1 MLGRP
6 KGSKNRVQRHIWS
19 DEEKKYLKEI
29 VVDRS
34 YKEIIKMMNDKFE
47 YQFIESQIKGAL
59 RRYGLNTGLT
69 GQFTKEHTP
78 WNKGEKGLSIGGK
91 ETWFKKGH
99 QPINH
104 RKVGS
109 ERITVDGY
117 TEIKVAE
124 PNKWRLKHR
133 VMYEKYHNVELNPN
147 QLVIFADRDKSNMS
161 KENLLLVDNN
171 QLLVLNHN
179 KLIKED
185 AELTKVGVN
194 VANLIIK
201 IRESNKRIFRG

>member
-1 MLGRP
+1 
-6 KGSKNRVQRHIWS
+6 
-19 DEEKKYLKEI
+19 
-29 VVDRS
+29 
-34 YKEIIKMMNDKFE
+34 MNDKFE
-47 YQFIESQIKGAL
+47 YQFTESQIKGAL

-78 WNKGEKGLSIGGK
+78 WNKGKKGLSIGGK
-91 ETWFKKGH
+91 ETQFKKGH

-133 VMYEKYHNVELNPN
+133 VMYEKYHNVELDPK

-179 KLIKED
+179 KLINED

-201 IRESNKRIFRG
+201 IKESKKKVSK

>member
-1 MLGRP
+1 MGRP
-6 KGSKNRVQRHIWS
+6 KGSKNGVQPHIWS
-19 DEEKKYLKEI
+19 EEEKKYLKEI
-29 VVDRS
+29 VTGRS
-34 YKEIIKMMNDKFE
+34 YKDINKMMNDKFE
-47 YQFIESQIKGAL
+47 YQFTESQIKGAL

-69 GQFTKEHTP
+69 GQFTKAHTP
-78 WNKGEKGLSIGGK
+78 WNKGKRGLNIGGK
-91 ETWFKKGH
+91 ETQFQKGH
-99 QPINH
+99 QSINH

-133 VMYEKYHNVELNPN
+133 VMYEKYHNVKLDPK
-147 QLVIFADRDKSNMS
+147 QLIIFADRDKSNMS

-171 QLLVLNHN
+171 QLLVLNRN
-179 KLIKED
+179 KLINED

-201 IRESNKRIFRG
+201 IKESNKKLSE

>member
-6 KGSKNRVQRHIWS
+6 KGNKNRVQRHIWS

-133 VMYEKYHNVELNPN
+133 VMYEKYHNVKLDPK
-147 QLVIFADRDKSNMS
+147 QLIIFADRDKSNMS

-171 QLLVLNHN
+171 QLLILNQN
-179 KLIKED
+179 GLINENR
-185 AELTKVGVN
+185 ELTKTGLN
-194 VANLIIK
+194 IANIIIK
-201 IRESNKRIFRG
+201 LNELKR

>member
-1 MLGRP
+1 MGRP
-6 KGSKNRVQRHIWS
+6 KGSKNGVQPHIWS
-19 DEEKKYLKEI
+19 EEEKKYLKEI
-29 VVDRS
+29 VTGRS
-34 YKEIIKMMNDKFE
+34 YKDINKMMNDKFE
-47 YQFIESQIKGAL
+47 YQFTESQIKGAL

-69 GQFTKEHTP
+69 GQFTKAHTP
-78 WNKGEKGLSIGGK
+78 WNKGKRGLNIGGK
-91 ETWFKKGH
+91 ETQFQKGH

-133 VMYEKYHNVELNPN
+133 VMYEKYHNVKLDPK
-147 QLVIFADRDKSNMS
+147 QLIIFADRDKSNMS

-179 KLIKED
+179 KLINED

-201 IRESNKRIFRG
+201 IKESNKIKSSDR

>member
-1 MLGRP
+1 MGRP
-6 KGSKNRVQRHIWS
+6 KESKNRVQPHIWS
-19 DEEKKYLKEI
+19 DEEKEFLKEI
-29 VVDRS
+29 CFGRS

-47 YQFIESQIKGAL
+47 HQFTQGQIKGAIG
-59 RRYGLNTGLT
+59 RNNLNTGRT
-69 GQFTKEHTP
+69 GRFERGHRP
-78 WNKGEKGLSIGGK
+78 ANKGTKGIMKANKTS
-91 ETWFKKGH
+91 FQKGH
-99 QPINH
+99 IPKNH
-104 RKVGS
+104 KEVGS
-109 ERITVDGY
+109 ERVNVDGY

-133 VMYEKYHNVELNPN
+133 VMYEKYHNVELDPK

-179 KLIKED
+179 KLINED
-185 AELTKVGVN
+185 TELTKVGVN

-201 IRESNKRIFRG
+201 IKESKKKVSK